1 MEQVGHDH
9 GDRSRRIQVE
19 SILVDLLHSQSD
31 SVPRGRA
38 SQSDLRGRVSRSLCH
53 LARTGH
59 LCLPLGV
66 GVEVVVEE
74 AVGSPSSLVVCLVHT
89 MARVT
94 ECRMTFRRICRWRL
108 ALLVCL
114 LSGGRACAA
123 VGADVRLLGDLGC
136 AASVV
141 YFAWIVLVAA
151 SSSTPVG
158 DRRPYR
164 DTCRRICRRLRSRV
178 LRALRTRP

>member
-1 MEQVGHDH
+1 M
-9 GDRSRRIQVE
+9 
-19 SILVDLLHSQSD
+19 
-31 SVPRGRA
+31 
-38 SQSDLRGRVSRSLCH
+38 
-53 LARTGH
+53 
-59 LCLPLGV
+59 
-66 GVEVVVEE
+66 EE

-178 LRALRTRP
+178 PKQEVSEVERGSGYRADFTTSSSYSAIVV